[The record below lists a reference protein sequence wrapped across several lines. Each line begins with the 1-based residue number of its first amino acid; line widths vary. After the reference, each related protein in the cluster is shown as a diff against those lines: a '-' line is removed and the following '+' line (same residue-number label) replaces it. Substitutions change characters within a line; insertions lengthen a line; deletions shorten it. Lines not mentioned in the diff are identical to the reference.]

1 MLEIIIG
8 NLCSL
13 LGMGLDSYSS
23 TKKTKKEILFIQ
35 NISLFVYGTGSIFLK
50 GYSASAQNYVGIIRN
65 VVATN
70 EKSPKWAHWF
80 LIALGVVMG
89 LIFNN
94 LGFIGLLPIIANLE
108 YSIAIFTIK
117 DNDKLLKICFL
128 INVLLFAIFCLFIY
142 NFVGVITNSIVIISC
157 LINIIKKES

>member
-13 LGMGLDSYSS
+13 LGMSLDSYSS

-35 NISLFVYGTGSIFLK
+35 NISLFTYGTGSILLK

-65 VVATN
+65 IVATKEN
-70 EKSPKWAHWF
+70 SPKWAHWF

-94 LGFIGLLPIIANLE
+94 LGFVGLLPIIANLE

-117 DNDKLLKICFL
+117 DNEKLLKICFL

-142 NFVGVITNSIVIISC
+142 NFVGVITNSIVIISY
-157 LINIIKKES
+157 LINIYKK